1 MTEPILLLHGALGS
15 ATQLNALKEN
25 LKKEGAQVYT
35 FNFSGHGGLPSAA
48 RGFGIEVFAEE
59 VLNFLNRHS
68 LQRMHIFGYS
78 MGGYVALLLAH
89 HHPEKVSSLVTL
101 GTKFDWTVGTAE
113 KEVKKLNPE
122 KIAEK
127 VPAFAKVLE
136 ERHHPE
142 DWKMLMNKTANM
154 MVDLGIH
161 PLLTPAILKSIQTK
175 TLICLGDADDM
186 VDRTYSEEVAR
197 LLPQAD
203 FKLLPETPHLLERTD
218 LTLLTNVL
226 TTFFV

>member
-15 ATQLNALKEN
+15 ATQLSALKEN
-25 LKKEGAQVYT
+25 LKKGGTHGYT
-35 FNFSGHGGLPSAA
+35 LNFSGHGGLPSSA

-59 VLNFLNRHS
+59 VLDFLNRHA
-68 LQRMHIFGYS
+68 LQRVHIFGYS
-78 MGGYVALLLAH
+78 MGGYVALWLAH
-89 HHPEKVSSLVTL
+89 QQPERVSRILTL
-101 GTKFDWTVGTAE
+101 GTKFDWTVGAAE
-113 KEVKKLNPE
+113 KEVTKLNPE
-122 KIAEK
+122 KIVEK
-127 VPAFAKVLE
+127 VPTFAKVLE

-142 DWKMLMNKTANM
+142 DWKILMNKTANM
-154 MVDLGIH
+154 MIDLGIN
-161 PLLTPAILKSIQTK
+161 PLLTPSTLKSIQTK

-197 LLPQAD
+197 LLPNAD
-203 FKLLPETPHLLERTD
+203 FKLLPSTPHPIERAD

>member
-15 ATQLNALKEN
+15 ATQFSALKEK
-25 LKKEGAQVYT
+25 LEKGGAQVYT
-35 FNFSGHGGLPSAA
+35 FNFSGHGGLPSSA

-59 VLNFLNRHS
+59 VLNFLDRHS
-68 LQRMHIFGYS
+68 LQRVHIFGYS
-78 MGGYVALLLAH
+78 MGGYVALWLSH
-89 HHPEKVSSLVTL
+89 HHPKMVSSIATL
-101 GTKFDWTVGTAE
+101 GTKFDWTVAAAE

-127 VPAFAKVLE
+127 VPYFAMTLE
-136 ERHHPE
+136 QRHHPE
-142 DWKMLMNKTANM
+142 DWRMLMNKTANM
-154 MVDLGIH
+154 MIDLGIN

-186 VDRTYSEEVAR
+186 VDLTYSKEVAS
-197 LLPQAD
+197 LLPHAD
-203 FKLLPETPHLLERTD
+203 FKLLPATPHLIERTD

-226 TTFFV
+226 TAFFA

>member
-1 MTEPILLLHGALGS
+1 MREPILLLHGALGS
-15 ATQLNALKEN
+15 TTQLSALKET
-25 LKKEGAQVYT
+25 LEKGGAPVYT
-35 FNFSGHGGLPSAA
+35 LNFSNHGGLQGTA
-48 RGFGIEVFAEE
+48 RGFGIEVFSEE
-59 VLNFLNRHS
+59 VLHFLNDHS
-68 LQRMHIFGYS
+68 LQRVQIFGYS
-78 MGGYVALLLAH
+78 MGGYVALWLAH
-89 HHPEKVSSLVTL
+89 HHPEKVSSIATL
-101 GTKFDWTVGTAE
+101 GTKFDWTVGAAE

-127 VPAFAKVLE
+127 VPAFAKMLE

-154 MVDLGIH
+154 MVDLGIN
-161 PLLTPAILKSIQTK
+161 PLLSPAILKSIKTK

-186 VDRTYSEEVAR
+186 VDRAYSEEVAR
-197 LLPQAD
+197 LLPNAD
-203 FKLLPETPHLLERTD
+203 FKLLPATPHLIERTD

>member
-1 MTEPILLLHGALGS
+1 MTDPILLLHGALGS
-15 ATQLNALKEN
+15 ATQLSVLKEN

-35 FNFSGHGGLPSAA
+35 LNFSSHGGLPGAA

-59 VLNFLNRHS
+59 VLDFLNRHS
-68 LQRMHIFGYS
+68 LQRVHIFGYS
-78 MGGYVALLLAH
+78 MGGYVALWLAH
-89 HHPEKVSSLVTL
+89 HHPEKVSSIATL
-101 GTKFDWTVGTAE
+101 GTKFDWTVGAAE

-127 VPAFAKVLE
+127 VPGYAMVLE

-154 MVDLGIH
+154 MIDLGIK
-161 PLLTPAILKSIQTK
+161 PLLVPGILRSIQTK

-186 VDRTYSEEVAR
+186 VDRTYSEEVAG
-197 LLPQAD
+197 LLPNAD
-203 FKLLPETPHLLERTD
+203 FKLLPATTHLIERTD

-226 TTFFV
+226 TTYFT